1 MDRRSLRFPLLLA
14 AAAFV
19 GWAQGAAAGPGSSPS
34 PTMDR
39 VAARGELIVG
49 TAASMPPLNMKT
61 KDGEVIG
68 LDLDLAKILAAGME
82 AKLRVETMPFADLL
96 PALEAGKVDLVL
108 SGMTMTPARNRKFAF
123 VGPYFVSGKSLVAK
137 KATVATVKKGS
148 DLNVPEMTLA
158 ALNGST
164 SAAFVE
170 KALPKAKLV
179 TVKDYDEGIA
189 LVLDDRA
196 SALVADHP
204 ICEVSAY
211 RHRDRGLV
219 ALKEKLTFEPLG
231 VALPPND
238 PLLVNWAQNVLLGLE
253 GSGDLGKLRKRWFED
268 TDWLE
273 KLP

>member
-1 MDRRSLRFPLLLA
+1 
-14 AAAFV
+14 
-19 GWAQGAAAGPGSSPS
+19 
-34 PTMDR
+34 
-39 VAARGELIVG
+39 
-49 TAASMPPLNMKT
+49 MPPLNMRT

-68 LDLDLAKILAAGME
+68 LDLDLARILAAGME

-108 SGMTMTPARNRKFAF
+108 SGMTMTPGRNRKFAF

-137 KATVATVKKGS
+137 KATVAPVKKGS

-164 SAAFVE
+164 SAAFIE
-170 KALPKAKLV
+170 KVLPKARLV

-219 ALKEKLTFEPLG
+219 ALKEKLTYEPLG

-238 PLLVNWAQNVLLGLE
+238 PLLVNWVQNLLQGLE